1 MLTAEKLTGELAAS
15 CDKCGAIRVGEL
27 GSDRAAAD
35 RTLRLSGWTPMPRKN
50 QGVEKWAW
58 HCAACSPN
66 GDALRGCSLTT
77 AMMPNM
83 KGDK

>member
-1 MLTAEKLTGELAAS
+1 MTGAVDYEAT
-15 CDKCGAIRVGEL
+15 CDKCGQSKFTGREPGGREAVEKY
-27 GSDRAAAD
+27 
-35 RTLRLSGWTPMPRKN
+35 LRSTGWIPMPRKN

-77 AMMPNM
+77 AMMPDM